1 MKKLG
6 MLIFS
11 MFLTV
16 LSFSNDK
23 LIRIA
28 ASVYPM
34 EKIVRIAAKDLEKKD
49 IRLKLKY

>member
-1 MKKLG
+1 MKKILTVC
-6 MLIFS
+6 FS
-11 MFLTV
+11 MFLAV

-34 EKIVRIAAKDLEKKD
+34 EKIVRIAAKDLEKKR
-49 IRLKLKY
+49 IQSRS

>member
-1 MKKLG
+1 MKKILTVC
-6 MLIFS
+6 FS

-49 IRLKLKY
+49 TK